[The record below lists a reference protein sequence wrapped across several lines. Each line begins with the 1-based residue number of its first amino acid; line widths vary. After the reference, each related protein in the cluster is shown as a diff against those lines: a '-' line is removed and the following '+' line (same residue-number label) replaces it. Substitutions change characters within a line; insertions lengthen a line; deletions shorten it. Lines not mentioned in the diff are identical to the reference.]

1 MEVVQIGNIA
11 AYKGTWDNPQS
22 GRIYSVNGICPTLST
37 CGGGGNLEPKI
48 VTEVMN
54 KPDKYGRQHP
64 TDMDKGKSKPGQSI

>member
-1 MEVVQIGNIA
+1 M
-11 AYKGTWDNPQS
+11 
-22 GRIYSVNGICPTLST
+22 
-37 CGGGGNLEPKI
+37 GGGNLEPKI

>member
-37 CGGGGNLEPKI
+37 CGGGNLEPKI

-54 KPDKYGRQHP
+54 ERISDSCDEREKPRQ
-64 TDMDKGKSKPGQSI
+64 SE

>member
-37 CGGGGNLEPKI
+37 CGGGNLEPKI

-54 KPDKYGRQHP
+54 EPDKQGRQHP
-64 TDMDKGKSKPGQSI
+64 TDTDKGKSKPGQSI